1 MIYLLLKI
9 INFLFIHLGKKKVYS
24 SISKRK
30 ILNLKILSTHE
41 LNTNLFDLFKEYK
54 IIITIRSPLD
64 TINSI
69 VNYVTK
75 KNIIKNTKNYNIK
88 NKYILVKQN
97 KIIQKYIENY
107 KNFYSIIY
115 HIKSK
120 NFLFLNYKNI
130 TTKLYKVENIKRK
143 IKIKKSKLHSNYRNN
158 KKIKKLLLENYNFKE
173 ANKIYKKIKT
183 KFI

>member
-1 MIYLLLKI
+1 MNSKKTRKKILVIGFVRTGTHLIKIFITKIIKSKRNYYQRKGPFILGLEKVIYLLLKI

-75 KNIIKNTKNYNIK
+75 KNIIKNTK
-88 NKYILVKQN
+88 
-97 KIIQKYIENY
+97 
-107 KNFYSIIY
+107 
-115 HIKSK
+115 
-120 NFLFLNYKNI
+120 
-130 TTKLYKVENIKRK
+130 
-143 IKIKKSKLHSNYRNN
+143 
-158 KKIKKLLLENYNFKE
+158 KKL
-173 ANKIYKKIKT
+173 
-183 KFI
+183 